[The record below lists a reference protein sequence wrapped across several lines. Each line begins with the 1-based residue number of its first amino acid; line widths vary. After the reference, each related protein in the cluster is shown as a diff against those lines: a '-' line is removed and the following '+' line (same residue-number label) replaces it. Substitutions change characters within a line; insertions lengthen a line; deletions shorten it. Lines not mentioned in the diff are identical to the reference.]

1 MGESDQALNKH
12 FRNEN
17 HLVHFEN
24 YARARPINIM
34 IMDVDGGNPTFNRPL
49 TNEIPFAA
57 SMVTRTAACK
67 TTSMIVTDSVY
78 IDDYDSKDFA

>member
-1 MGESDQALNKH
+1 
-12 FRNEN
+12 
-17 HLVHFEN
+17 
-24 YARARPINIM
+24 M
-34 IMDVDGGNPTFNRPL
+34 IMDVYGGNPTFNRPV